1 MTFEHIHQSQPV
13 ARSGAPLEQ
22 AKAAMILVHG
32 RGASAENI
40 LMLAGEF
47 GRSDFA
53 YLAPQAAGSSWYPL
67 SFLSPIPQNEPGIS
81 SGLQKID
88 AVLKTIADAGVPPE
102 KTVLLGFSQGACLS
116 LEYAARNPRRYGA
129 VVALSGGLIGPDET
143 PRDYEGSLDGT
154 PVFLGCSDIDFH
166 IPLERVNE
174 STGVMKRLGGDVT
187 ERIYPSMG
195 HTVNADEIAFVRDL
209 MHNLVTE

>member
-1 MTFEHIHQSQPV
+1 
-13 ARSGAPLEQ
+13 
-22 AKAAMILVHG
+22 
-32 RGASAENI
+32 
-40 LMLAGEF
+40 
-47 GRSDFA
+47 
-53 YLAPQAAGSSWYPL
+53 
-67 SFLSPIPQNEPGIS
+67 
-81 SGLQKID
+81 
-88 AVLKTIADAGVPPE
+88 
-102 KTVLLGFSQGACLS
+102 

-166 IPLERVNE
+166 SPLERVNE